1 MRLTAILTCIT
12 LIVLQQAARSADDT
26 APPDFARDVAP
37 ILTKYCAGCHNGTDK
52 EGELSF
58 DSFADLQKGGD
69 HGAVIVPGRSDAS
82 LMIRAITGEVEPSMP
97 PEDNPKPTEAEIDVL
112 RKWVEGGA
120 TGPEGTAATLPT
132 LKTPSIAA
140 AAGVRPYLTSFALSP
155 DGKQLALGTYRHV
168 QLIQPQSK
176 KVLAASGE
184 LAGKVNSITF
194 SRDGAL
200 FVASS
205 GIAGLY
211 GTATICRATDATS
224 VSEIH
229 GHRDAIYDAELSPD
243 GKLLATCSYDRVVS
257 LWNAATGKLVRSLTG
272 HNGAVYDIAFSPDGT
287 LLASASADAT
297 VKIWNVKTGE
307 RLDTLGQP
315 EGEQCAV
322 SFSPDSNSIV
332 AGGADRQLRL
342 WTLVSREKAEIN
354 PLKFARTAHKSSIVK
369 IAFSPD
375 GSRLAT
381 ATDGRELVL
390 WDSATLTPI
399 KRYEDQADVVT
410 GLSFDSTGKRMFV
423 ARIDGSWKK
432 YTVPKSEN
440 AQPTNEAEGGDA
452 PSPSPSATAEMNDKP
467 TAETTEQE
475 PNNLPA
481 EANVIGTNA
490 VASGVI
496 EAPAKDAGA
505 DVDLFRFHA
514 AKGQQLVLEIN
525 AARNK
530 SPLDSK
536 LEVLTATGE
545 PIPRVVLQAVRSSY
559 YTFRGHDSTDVND
572 FRMHG
577 AGDMELNEYVYAN
590 GEVMKLWLLPRGPDS
605 GFLVYPG
612 VGANRS
618 AYFGS
623 TAITHALNEPIF
635 IVEPHAPGES
645 ILPNGLPMY
654 TLYYDNDDDSQRM
667 LGTDSRVAFTAPDDG
682 DYLARVSDIR
692 GYGGDAY
699 RYSLTVR
706 PPRPDF
712 TVKIGAKDLTIN
724 AGSGKEFTVNAT
736 RKDEFNGDI
745 RISFAKLPPGFHV
758 TEPLT
763 IQAGQSFARGVLYA
777 DADAPALTPEIAK
790 LATWTASAKINGK
803 TVKQKPKQLGELKL
817 AERPKILVRVLPA
830 AKPQATGAVA
840 ADAEQPPVEIEIA
853 PGETVSATLKVQ
865 RHGFDG
871 EIKFGTELSGRNLPH
886 GVYVDNIGLNGITV
900 LAGESERT
908 IFLTARKWVP
918 EQSRLF
924 HLQADVEG
932 QQTSLPVMLIVRK
945 NGSTPADAQKSV
957 AITPEAK

>member
-1 MRLTAILTCIT
+1 MRRSAILSCLT
-12 LIVLQQAARSADDT
+12 LIVLQQAARSADD
-26 APPDFARDVAP
+26 AAQPDFARDVAP
-37 ILTKYCAGCHNGTDK
+37 ILAKYCSGCHNGTDK
-52 EGELSF
+52 EGQLSF
-58 DSFADLQKGGD
+58 DSYADLQKGGD
-69 HGAVIVPGRSDAS
+69 HGAVIVPGRADAS

-112 RKWVEGGA
+112 RNWVEGGA
-120 TGPEGTAATLPT
+120 AGPKGAAATLPT
-132 LKTPSIAA
+132 LKTPNIAA
-140 AAGVRPYLTSFALSP
+140 AASVRPYLTSFALSP
-155 DGKQLALGTYRHV
+155 DGKQLALGTYQRV
-168 QLIQPQSK
+168 QLVHPQSK
-176 KVLAASGE
+176 KVLATSGE
-184 LAGKVNSITF
+184 LAGKVNCITF

-205 GIAGLY
+205 GVAGLY
-211 GTATICRATDATS
+211 GTATICRAIDAST
-224 VSEIH
+224 VFEFR

-243 GKLLATCSYDRVVS
+243 GKLLATCSYDRMVS
-257 LWNAATGKLVRSLTG
+257 VWDVATGKLVRSFTG
-272 HNGAVYDIAFSPDGT
+272 HNGAVYDVAFSPDGT

-297 VKIWNVKTGE
+297 VKVWNVKTGE

-315 EGEQCAV
+315 EGEQIAV

-342 WTLVSREKAEIN
+342 WTLVSREKPEIN

-390 WDSATLTPI
+390 WEAATLTPV
-399 KRYEDQADVVT
+399 KRYEDQPDVVT
-410 GLSFDSTGKRMFV
+410 GLSFDPTGKRLFV

-432 YTVPKSEN
+432 YMVPKTEN
-440 AQPTNEAEGGDA
+440 HSPADETDGVDA
-452 PSPSPSATAEMNDKP
+452 PAPAATAEAEDKQP
-467 TAETTEQE
+467 AEIAEQE
-475 PNNLPA
+475 PNNLPTA
-481 EANVIGTNA
+481 ANSIGTNA
-490 VASGVI
+490 VAAGVI

-505 DVDLFRFHA
+505 NVDLFRFRA
-514 AKGQQLVLEIN
+514 TKGQQLVLEIN
-525 AARNK
+525 AARSK

-536 LEVLTATGE
+536 LEVLTAAGE

-612 VGANRS
+612 VGANRFTF
-618 AYFGS
+618 FGS
-623 TAITHALNEPIF
+623 TPITHALNEPIYV
-635 IVEPHAPGES
+635 VEPHAPGET
-645 ILPNGLPMY
+645 ILPNGLPLF
-654 TLYYDNDDDSQRM
+654 TLNFENDDDSQRG
-667 LGTDSRVAFTAPDDG
+667 LGTDSRIAFTAPADG

-706 PPRPDF
+706 PPRPNF
-712 TVKIGAKDLTIN
+712 TVKIDAKDLTIG
-724 AGSGKEFTVNAT
+724 AGGGKEFTVNAT
-736 RKDEFNGDI
+736 RKDEFDGDI
-745 RISFAKLPPGFHV
+745 QVSFAKLPPGFHV

-763 IQAGQSFARGVLYA
+763 IQAGQSFARGVIYA
-777 DADAPALTPEIAK
+777 EADAPALTPENAK
-790 LATWTASAKINGK
+790 SATWEASALINGN
-803 TVKQKPKQLGELKL
+803 TIKQKPKPLGELKL
-817 AERPKILVRVLPA
+817 VERSKILVRVLPA
-830 AKPQATGAVA
+830 AKPQA
-840 ADAEQPPVEIEIA
+840 AEIVIA
-853 PGETVSATLKVQ
+853 PGETVSALLKVE
-865 RHGFDG
+865 RNGFDG
-871 EIKFGTELSGRNLPH
+871 EIKFGNELSGRNLPH
-886 GVYVDNIGLNGITV
+886 GVYVDNIGLNGITL

-932 QQTSLPVMLIVRK
+932 QQTSLPVMLTVRK
-945 NGSTPADAQKSV
+945 GGSAPADAQKSV